1 MSEAVHTSKTS
12 SAPNR
17 LFLASLAV
25 LLVVAGVILFVWY
38 FGGGTEF
45 DDTDELRIAMAD
57 KGHDCTDPQPEPAR
71 DEGGSQ
77 AQVCEL
83 VGWGPVGLRVFSS
96 DEDYEAMVEDL
107 EGLPTWAVV
116 GDNWVIDTGG
126 VADLPEQRRQLED
139 LAEDLDAEVV
149 HEED

>member
-1 MSEAVHTSKTS
+1 VG
-12 SAPNR
+12 
-17 LFLASLAV
+17 LAV
-25 LLVVAGVILFVWY
+25 LLVAVGLIFFLWY
-38 FGGGTEF
+38 SGGGSEF
-45 DDTDELRIAMAD
+45 DDVEGLRVAMAD
-57 KGHDCTDPQPEPAR
+57 SGHECSDPQPESPR
-71 DEGGSQ
+71 EEGGSE

-83 VGWGPVGLRVFSS
+83 AGWGPVGLRVFSS
-96 DEDYEAMVEDL
+96 DEEYEALIEDL

-149 HEED
+149 HAGD

>member
-1 MSEAVHTSKTS
+1 MSEAVDTYKTS

-17 LFLASLAV
+17 LILASLAA
-25 LLVVAGVILFVWY
+25 LLVAAGVIFFLWY
-38 FGGGTEF
+38 SGSGTEF
-45 DDTDELRIAMAD
+45 DDIDQLRIAMAD
-57 KGHDCTDPQPEPAR
+57 NGHDCTDPQPEPAR
-71 DEGGSQ
+71 EEGGSL

-83 VGWGPVGLRVFSS
+83 AGWGPVGLRVFSS
-96 DEDYEAMVEDL
+96 DEDYEALVEDL

-149 HEED
+149 HEGD